1 MSPLMRCHLDSALA
15 MNWSM
20 MTWAPLAKSP
30 NWASQ
35 TTSRCGSALAM
46 PYSNP
51 TTAHLAER
59 AIHQLDGRLLG
70 A

>member
-1 MSPLMRCHLDSALA
+1 MRCHFMWAEV

-35 TTSRCGSALAM
+35 SVSVVGSA
-46 PYSNP
+46 
-51 TTAHLAER
+51 
-59 AIHQLDGRLLG
+59 RL
-70 A
+70 